1 MSQNSIL
8 RCEESDHVH
17 VGVSWCLI
25 LYLTGQSLPILL
37 ALAAHIS
44 HFNQKSYF
52 LFLILHHFHEIFIR
66 VMLLW
71 SFSIELNNISFMAFN
86 NDCACVVL
94 LSFSFVLLGW
104 QRTSRSS
111 WTQWISRLTGNI
123 YSIKL
128 LVRWGHKRLS
138 ICEKVHVYVLYNV
151 ILLFYNS
158 LKKITGSTTFILL
171 LPFTVSFQSFVL
183 RWISV
188 AHVIAACHSSPSTVC
203 VSLYFHYKLT
213 ERNMSPSFL
222 AHFPLLYLYFT
233 VWGRSCF
240 FLSVSIR
247 AWSWLLGCS
256 AALLKAKPGF

>member
-17 VGVSWCLI
+17 VGVNWCLI

-52 LFLILHHFHEIFIR
+52 LFLILHHFHEIFIG

-104 QRTSRSS
+104 QRISRSS

-128 LVRWGHKRLS
+128 LVRWEHKRLS

-158 LKKITGSTTFILL
+158 LKKNHWEHNFYLTFTIYCFLSILCIEVNQCGPCHRC
-171 LPFTVSFQSFVL
+171 LPQF
-183 RWISV
+183 SV
-188 AHVIAACHSSPSTVC
+188 Y
-203 VSLYFHYKLT
+203 SL
-213 ERNMSPSFL
+213 
-222 AHFPLLYLYFT
+222 
-233 VWGRSCF
+233 CF
-240 FLSVSIR
+240 FIFSL
-247 AWSWLLGCS
+247 
-256 AALLKAKPGF
+256 

>member
-17 VGVSWCLI
+17 VGVNWCLI

-52 LFLILHHFHEIFIR
+52 LFLILHHFHEIFIG

-104 QRTSRSS
+104 QRISRSS

-128 LVRWGHKRLS
+128 LVRWEHKRLS

-158 LKKITGSTTFILL
+158 FKKKSLGAQLL
-171 LPFTVSFQSFVL
+171 SYFYHLLFPFNPLYWGESVWPMSSLLATVL
-183 RWISV
+183 RLQSV
-188 AHVIAACHSSPSTVC
+188 F
-203 VSLYFHYKLT
+203 LYIFII
-213 ERNMSPSFL
+213 N
-222 AHFPLLYLYFT
+222 
-233 VWGRSCF
+233 
-240 FLSVSIR
+240 
-247 AWSWLLGCS
+247 
-256 AALLKAKPGF
+256 

>member
-1 MSQNSIL
+1 MPNFISNWSITAYFACSG
-8 RCEESDHVH
+8 R
-17 VGVSWCLI
+17 
-25 LYLTGQSLPILL
+25 P
-37 ALAAHIS
+37 
-44 HFNQKSYF
+44 HFSFYQKSCF
-52 LFLILHHFHEIFIR
+52 LFLILHHFHEIFIG

-128 LVRWGHKRLS
+128 LVRWEHKRLS

-213 ERNMSPSFL
+213 ERNIWVHLFLLIFPS
-222 AHFPLLYLYFT
+222 YIFT
-233 VWGRSCF
+233 LSCEVDPVSSS
-240 FLSVSIR
+240 LSQSELE
-247 AWSWLLGCS
+247 ADC
-256 AALLKAKPGF
+256 